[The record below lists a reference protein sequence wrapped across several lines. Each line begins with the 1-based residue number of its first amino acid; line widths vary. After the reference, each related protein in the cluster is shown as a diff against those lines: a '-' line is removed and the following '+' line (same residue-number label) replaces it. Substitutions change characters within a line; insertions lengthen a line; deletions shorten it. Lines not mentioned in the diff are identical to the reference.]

1 MKRVIYCLFV
11 MLFCSFFWFAC
22 NDSKEPTESSSSSSS
37 VTSEVKEPNIYFVEN
52 EITLSVGQTVKAEI
66 VTSKNNVFVFWTIR
80 DADLAI
86 VSNDGEITALAI
98 GETICYAEFMGE
110 KVMCLVKITEQQ
122 AKPML
127 SLSVPYSE
135 EGVTVYVGDSLAIK
149 AIVKLGDTTVDS
161 ADVEYT
167 VDQTEIIRVEEGKVV
182 GVAAGTATL
191 TITATYEGQTALMTL
206 TVNVVEM

>member
-1 MKRVIYCLFV
+1 MKRLIYCLFV
-11 MLFCSFFWFAC
+11 MLLCSFLGFAC
-22 NDSKEPTESSSSSSS
+22 GKAEEPTENSNSSSI
-37 VTSEVKEPNIYFVEN
+37 TSEVKEPNISFVEN

-80 DADLAI
+80 DADLAT

-127 SLSVPYSE
+127 SLSVPYAE

-149 AIVKLGDTTVDS
+149 ASVKLGDTQIDGAT
-161 ADVEYT
+161 VEYT
-167 VDQTEIIRVEEGKVV
+167 VDQTELARVEEGKVV
-182 GVAAGTATL
+182 GVAAGTATI

>member
-1 MKRVIYCLFV
+1 MKRVIYCIFV

-22 NDSKEPTESSSSSSS
+22 TDAEESKESTNSSSS
-37 VTSEVKEPNIYFVEN
+37 VTSEVKEPNISFVEN
-52 EITLSVGQTVKAEI
+52 QITLSVGQTVKAEI

-182 GVAAGTATL
+182 GVAVGTATI
-191 TITATYEGQTALMTL
+191 TITATYEGQTATATL
-206 TVNVVEM
+206 FVNVVEP